1 MATKRVILAEYFIS
15 DDVTLL
21 FIMRSDLD
29 EPQAIE
35 IRTPADEIRQF
46 VTDNFGMAQDSRT
59 VRELDVDEWQTR
71 IGPFVEPILP
81 WANESDIVWLVPHD
95 VLHYLP
101 LHALKVEGRY
111 LIERNPVCYTPSASV
126 MKYCHAKR
134 KGRRERAFVLG
145 DSRNDLMHARE
156 EAYTVAELF
165 STTPCLDNQA
175 TKSLVENELA
185 RASDEVDILH
195 FACHGYFHP
204 EQALKSSVVLAPEQN
219 GGDAEDDNERWNLTA
234 EEIFGLD
241 MRAELVTLSAC
252 ETGINERRPGEE
264 LIGLTRS
271 LIYAGTPSVMVSLW
285 AVNDLSTG
293 LLMKRFYQDLRQLPD
308 VHDDRV
314 TTKAEALQSAQLYVK
329 NLTAWQ
335 IIDYCTERLTS
346 LASLDDPERKLQL
359 QLDRAN
365 AQAIAG
371 NLPSAIDTYRDV
383 QAQLKHVTA
392 ERARNLAM
400 HVEHTLDLLEF
411 KAEATPSA
419 AVDYNVQPFEHPYYW
434 APFVL
439 VGDWK

>member
-1 MATKRVILAEYFIS
+1 MATKRVVLAEYFTS
-15 DDVTLL
+15 DDLTLL

-29 EPQAIE
+29 EPQVIE
-35 IRTPADEIRQF
+35 IGMPVDRIRQF
-46 VTDNFGMAQDSRT
+46 VTDNFGVAQGGSK
-59 VRELDVDEWQTR
+59 VRELEINEWQTL
-71 IGPFVEPILP
+71 IGPLVEPIMP
-81 WANESDIVWLVPHD
+81 WADEGDIVWLVPHD

-101 LHALKVEGRY
+101 LHALKLEGRY
-111 LIERNPVCYTPSASV
+111 LIERNPVCYSPSASV

-145 DSRNDLMHARE
+145 DSRNDLPHARE

-165 STTPCLDNQA
+165 STTPYLDNQA
-175 TKSLVENELA
+175 TKSLVEIKLA

-195 FACHGYFHP
+195 FSCHGYFHP
-204 EQALKSSVVLAPEQN
+204 EEALKSSIVLAPEQN
-219 GGDAEDDNERWNLTA
+219 GGEAEDHNERWNLTA

-241 MRAELVTLSAC
+241 MRADLVTLSAC

-271 LIYAGTPSVMVSLW
+271 LIYAGTPSVLVSLW

-293 LLMKRFYQDLRQLPD
+293 LLMKRFYEELRQPPEKYD
-308 VHDDRV
+308 NRV
-314 TTKAEALQSAQLYVK
+314 STKVVALQTAQLYVK

-335 IIDYCTERLTS
+335 IIDYCTDRLTS
-346 LASLDDPERKLQL
+346 LASLDDPERKLRF

-371 NLPSAIDTYRDV
+371 NLLSAIDTYRDV
-383 QAQLKHVTA
+383 QAQLKHAPT
-392 ERARNLAM
+392 ERARKLAT

-411 KAEATPSA
+411 KAEAASTV
-419 AVDYNVQPFEHPYYW
+419 AVDYNVHPFEHPYYW
-434 APFVL
+434 APFIL